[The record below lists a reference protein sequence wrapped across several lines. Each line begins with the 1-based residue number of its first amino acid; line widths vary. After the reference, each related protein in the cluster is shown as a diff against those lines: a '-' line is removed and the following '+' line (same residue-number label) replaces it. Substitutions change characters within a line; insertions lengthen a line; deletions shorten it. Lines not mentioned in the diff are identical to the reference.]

1 MNRRD
6 RARLTTSP
14 LLVGAVTT
22 LVTIIAVFIAY
33 NANSGLPFVPTYD
46 LRVRLPDAAN
56 LVKGNDVNIGGAR
69 VGTIAE
75 IDPVPS
81 DTGEVTAELEIK
93 LEKQVEPLPVDT
105 TALVRPRS
113 VLGLKYLQLTP
124 GSSKRGLKPGAVIPL
139 HNARPRPVEINEV
152 INTFNAPT
160 RRGIQET
167 LNGFGTGLAARGAD
181 LNVAVERLR
190 PLLDDL
196 EPVARVIGA
205 PRTRLSRLVR
215 ALAATASEL
224 APVAET
230 QAALFVNLDTT
241 FAALAGVARPYLQ
254 NAVTESPP
262 TLQAGIVG
270 FPVQRPFLRNS
281 TALFRELKPGV
292 ATLPRSAPALS
303 AALRQGIRTL
313 PLTPPFN
320 AELEGVFRAL
330 GELADS
336 PGAEAGLRLLADTA
350 HSLRPTLAFLT
361 PVQTV
366 CNYVTLWF
374 RNVSSLLSY
383 GDEHGTWQR
392 FVALVAADG
401 PNNEGGPASAPA
413 NGPAAGN
420 YLHTNPYPNTASPG
434 QTRECEAGNE
444 TFTAGRQ
451 AIGNVPGNQ
460 GTQTQG
466 QVGGSTSGRSGR

>member
-1 MNRRD
+1 MTPRKRPSV
-6 RARLTTSP
+6 TTSP

-22 LVTIIAVFIAY
+22 LITIIAVFIAY

-46 LRVRLPDAAN
+46 LTVRLPDAAN

-69 VGTIAE
+69 VGTIADIE
-75 IDPVPS
+75 PVQNE
-81 DTGEVTAELEIK
+81 TGAATAEIEIK
-93 LEKQVEPLPVDT
+93 LNKEVEPLPVDT
-105 TALVRPRS
+105 TVLVRPRS

-124 GSSKRGLKPGAVIPL
+124 GSSKEGLKPGAVLPMR
-139 HNARPRPVEINEV
+139 NARPRPVEINEV

-167 LNGFGTGLAARGAD
+167 LNGVGTGFAGRGAD
-181 LNVAVERLR
+181 LNRAIQSLR

-196 EPVARVIGA
+196 EPVARVIAA

-215 ALAATASEL
+215 ALGDTASEL

-241 FAALAGVARPYLQ
+241 FTALAGVARPFLQ
-254 NAVTESPP
+254 DAISESPP
-262 TLQAGIVG
+262 TLEAGIVG

-281 TALFRELKPGV
+281 AALFHDLGPGV

-303 AALRQGIRTL
+303 AALLQGTRTL

-320 AELEGVFRAL
+320 VRLEGVFRAL
-330 GELADS
+330 GEVAGS
-336 PGAEAGLRLLADTA
+336 PGAEAGVRLLAQTA
-350 HSLRPTLAFLT
+350 SSLKPTLAFLT

-383 GDEHGTWQR
+383 GDANGTWQR
-392 FVALVAADG
+392 FVALVATDG

-413 NGPAAGN
+413 NGPLPGN
-420 YLHTNPYPNTASPG
+420 YLHNNPYPNTASPG
-434 QTRECEAGNE
+434 QVQECEAGNE
-444 TFTAGRQ
+444 PFTPGKQ
-451 AIGNVPGNQ
+451 AIGSPAGNQ

-466 QVGGSTSGRSGR
+466 QVGR